1 MSIRNDNQQQQI
13 PEYKADFL
21 RAALEGGV
29 LKFGTFELKSKRIS
43 PYFFNTGEFF
53 SGRLQIA
60 LANAYARAI
69 LEAEKSD
76 GDGDGGALRFDA
88 LFGPAYKGI
97 PLAAV
102 TNLALAQLDPA
113 RHGDTVYTFDRK
125 EKKEHGEGGNFV
137 GAPIRGKRV
146 LIVDDVVSAGT
157 AKREAIDKIRGEGGV
172 VAGIIVAVDRQ
183 EKLPSPDGD
192 DSKPMPSAIGA
203 LRKEYGIPI
212 IAVLTL
218 DDIIEGVKGIISED
232 EIKRVEE
239 YRTKY
244 KASD

>member
-1 MSIRNDNQQQQI
+1 MSRNDNQQQQQI

-76 GDGDGGALRFDA
+76 SGALRFDA